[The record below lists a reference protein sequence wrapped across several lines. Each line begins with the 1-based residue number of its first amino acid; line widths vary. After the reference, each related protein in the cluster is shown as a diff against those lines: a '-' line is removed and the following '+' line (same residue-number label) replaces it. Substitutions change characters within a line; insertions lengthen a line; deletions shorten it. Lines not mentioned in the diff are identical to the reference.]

1 MRTIAVITT
10 SRADYGIYRSL
21 LRRLTAGGDAA
32 LRLIVGGM
40 HLRPEYGD
48 TYKEIEADGFTID
61 AAVDLLGDGDSGL
74 DVAAA
79 MGRAIAGFAEALVRL
94 KPDMA
99 VVLGDRFEMFA
110 AAAAAGPLGVPLAH
124 IHGGELSRGS
134 LDDAFRHAITKL
146 SHLHFAACEQYAR
159 RIRQMGEE
167 DWRVHVSGAPGLDN
181 LDEIT
186 PLGGAELEAL
196 IGMALDPAP
205 LLVTY
210 HPATIDGGGG
220 EGEIEA
226 LLNVLDDAGR
236 PVVITAP
243 NADAGGRALT
253 ARLKHFAGER
263 DFVSYVD
270 SLGTRGYLGMMAAT
284 AAMLGNSSS
293 GIIEAASFALPVVN
307 VGPRQGGRLRPANVI
322 DAPLAKDIATALDRA
337 LSDDFRDGLTGLENP
352 FRARRPAAD
361 IIFETL
367 SSVALDEKLI
377 NKRFVDRGM

>member
-21 LRRLTAGGDAA
+21 LRRLTAGGEAA

-48 TYKEIEADGFTID
+48 TYKKIEDDGFTID
-61 AAVDLLGDGDSGL
+61 AAVDLLGGGDSAI

-79 MGRAIAGFAEALVRL
+79 MGRGITGFAEALARL

-110 AAAAAGPLGVPLAH
+110 AAAAACPLAIPLAH

-134 LDDAFRHAITKL
+134 LDDSFRHAITKL
-146 SHLHFAACEQYAR
+146 SHIHFAACEQYAK

-181 LDEIT
+181 LDEII
-186 PLGGAELEAL
+186 PLAGAELEAL
-196 IGMALDPAP
+196 IGMALDPPP

-210 HPATIDGGGG
+210 HPPTLSGV
-220 EGEIEA
+220 EGEVGA
-226 LLNVLDDAGR
+226 LLDALDKSGR
-236 PVVITAP
+236 PIVITAA

-253 ARLKHFAGER
+253 ARLKDFAAGR
-263 DFVSYVD
+263 DHISYVD
-270 SLGTRGYLGMMAAT
+270 SLGTRGYLGMMAAA
-284 AAMLGNSSS
+284 AAMVGNSSS

-307 VGPRQGGRLRPANVI
+307 VGTRQDGRLRTANVI
-322 DAPLAKDIATALDRA
+322 DAGVPEDIAPALGRA
-337 LSDDFRDGLTGLENP
+337 LSGDFRDGLSGLDNP
-352 FRARRPAAD
+352 FRASRPAAD

-367 SSVALDEKLI
+367 SSVALDERLL
-377 NKRFVDRGM
+377 NKRFVDCSLV